1 MTCAGLLAAAATAK
15 LWTTATGLRLLEVPD
30 PVLAV
35 ENRYVLLAVAGV
47 ELLCATTLLFS
58 RHVWFKA
65 LVLLWLGTNFV
76 LYRVALWLAGA
87 GTPCPCLGRLG
98 ARLGLSSSQTD
109 WLTKAVV
116 VYLLVVGGFIFIRHC
131 LHSGETGRIERA

>member
-1 MTCAGLLAAAATAK
+1 MAATAK
-15 LWTTATGLRLLEVPD
+15 LWTTATGLRLLDVAD

-35 ENRYVLLAVAGV
+35 ENRYVLLGVAGV
-47 ELLCATTLLFS
+47 ELLCAATLLFS
-58 RHVWFKA
+58 RHAWLKA

-98 ARLGLSSSQTD
+98 ARLGLSSSQTE
-109 WLTKAVV
+109 WLTKAAV
-116 VYLLVVGGFIFIRHC
+116 VYLLLVGGYVFVRQRAR
-131 LHSGETGRIERA
+131 SGANEAVEGSRVPSP